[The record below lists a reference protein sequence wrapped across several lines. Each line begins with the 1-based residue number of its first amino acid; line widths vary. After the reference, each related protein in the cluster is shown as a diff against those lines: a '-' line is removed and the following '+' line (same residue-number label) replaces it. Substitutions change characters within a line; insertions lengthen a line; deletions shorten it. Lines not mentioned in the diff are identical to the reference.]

1 MGTLDVKAR
10 MEYAMCS
17 HFLPNPHVDYCVGRL
32 DKKNA
37 LLPFPHCTGQ
47 EKSQVAVPEIW

>member
-17 HFLPNPHVDYCVGRL
+17 QHFLPNPRLDYCVGRL
-32 DKKNA
+32 DKEKRPSPVTS
-37 LLPFPHCTGQ
+37 LHRTG
-47 EKSQVAVPEIW
+47 EVSGGGS